1 MSEVIFYASDGRARA
16 LLEKHGL
23 ARADVLLEG
32 PVGGVVSSE
41 PGREVR
47 LLRLAGGEERS
58 GEEVL
63 YLKRRG
69 RESWWRL
76 LGMLVI
82 YGRRP
87 CSGPLR
93 ERALVRALSAAG
105 FATMEPVAWGERRVL
120 GMPIAGFLL
129 VKAVEGK
136 SAADVYQKAAPG
148 ERSVLMRR
156 LGELTGRL
164 HRAGFLHPVRLKDL
178 IVGPHDALVL
188 IDRESGKPWAGKFTI
203 ERGLASLARATRRT
217 LRDGHRIGPAEARAF
232 VRGYAEGCGWNGSRA
247 ELARE
252 LMDAVRAELTG
263 DKRRRK

>member
-32 PVGGVVSSE
+32 PVGEVVSSE

-47 LLRLAGGEERS
+47 RLRLAGGGS
-58 GEEVL
+58 EEVL

-136 SAADVYQKAAPG
+136 SAADVYQKAATG
-148 ERSVLMRR
+148 ERSALMRM

-203 ERGLASLARATRRT
+203 KRGLASLARATRRT
-217 LRDGHRIGPAEARAF
+217 LRDGHRIGPEEARAL

-247 ELARE
+247 ELARQ
-252 LMDAVRAELTG
+252 LMDAVRVELAG